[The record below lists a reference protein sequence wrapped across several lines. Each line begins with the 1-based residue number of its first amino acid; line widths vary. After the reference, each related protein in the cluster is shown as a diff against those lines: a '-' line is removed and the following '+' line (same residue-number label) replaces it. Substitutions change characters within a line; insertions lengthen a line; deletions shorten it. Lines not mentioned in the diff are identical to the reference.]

1 MKAIV
6 RVDMKGSVLNLL
18 LTKLIYEALHIYFK
32 KLSSVKRSV
41 RIANLKTLQIFVT
54 HGHEKT

>member
-1 MKAIV
+1 MKAFV

-18 LTKLIYEALHIYFK
+18 LTKLIYEALHFYFK
-32 KLSSVKRSV
+32 KMSSVKCSV
-41 RIANLKTLQIFVT
+41 RIADLKTLQIFVA